1 MVSEAGDPE
10 RLEAGPQRRRGGG
23 RRRQEEQ
30 EASTFGTIPGLFS
43 VLDDP
48 TEKHF
53 CPSSQ
58 GSINL
63 HEVT

>member
-1 MVSEAGDPE
+1 MVLEAGDPE

-30 EASTFGTIPGLFS
+30 EASAFGTISGLFS
-43 VLDDP
+43 TLNDP

-53 CPSSQ
+53 LSLKS
-58 GSINL
+58 GLNKLI
-63 HEVT
+63 